1 MKYPYKDGCNI
12 LVKNTCVW
20 GDVFTLC
27 LGRCVHT
34 VFGAMLSHCVWG
46 DVFTLCLGRC
56 FHTAF
61 GAMFSHCV
69 WGDAFTLCLG
79 RCFRTVLGRCFHT
92 VCGAMFQGIS
102 CGISFSVG
110 VFFVEWLDVF
120 DEAHDVTAWVG
131 SLNTGLMFAIGK
143 FI

>member
-1 MKYPYKDGCNI
+1 MLFRSMCSH
-12 LVKNTCVW
+12 CVR

-27 LGRCVHT
+27 
-34 VFGAMLSHCVWG
+34 WG
-46 DVFTLCLGRC
+46 DVYTLCSGRC

-61 GAMFSHCV
+61 
-69 WGDAFTLCLG
+69 
-79 RCFRTVLGRCFHT
+79 
-92 VCGAMFQGIS
+92 GAMFQGIS